1 MAFDWL
7 SVFIKTR
14 CQPCRV
20 AAVVGL
26 ALEAAAATGQA
37 ISDLQASANAD
48 ELRVEEVGVH
58 EGENTVTAGEVRH
71 FLSIEWP

>member
-20 AAVVGL
+20 AAVAGL
-26 ALEAAAATGQA
+26 ALEAATGQA

-58 EGENTVTAGEVRH
+58 EGEDTIAAGEVRR

>member
-20 AAVVGL
+20 AAVAGL
-26 ALEAAAATGQA
+26 ALEAATGQA

-58 EGENTVTAGEVRH
+58 EGENTVTAGEVRR